1 MLCLNKKTEYA
12 LSALAYL
19 SERSHRVASAREIAQ
34 ACHLPLALLMKILKC
49 LQHHGILLSTRGVRG
64 GYRVVGDLD
73 GASLF
78 DLVAMMECSDTPGA
92 ACGCMDH
99 AADPMTRV
107 RLSRSEPAHG
117 PAVALQYKL
126 VQFLKD
132 VKLSDLVLPG
142 RRIDVPAE
150 RLSAAGGTVNVRSYA
165 HAHPA
170 H

>member
-34 ACHLPLALLMKILKC
+34 ACRLPPALLTKILKC
-49 LQHHGILLSTRGVRG
+49 MQHHGMLLSTRGVRG
-64 GYRVVGDLD
+64 GYRVVVDLD
-73 GASLF
+73 ETALF
-78 DLVAMMECSDTPGA
+78 DLVAMMECPDKPGTE
-92 ACGCMDH
+92 CGCMDH
-99 AADPMTRV
+99 AADPMSRV
-107 RLSRSEPAHG
+107 RLFRSGPAHG
-117 PAVALQYKL
+117 PAMALQYKL

-150 RLSAAGGTVNVRSYA
+150 RLSTVAGTATLRSYA
-165 HAHPA
+165 NAHSA